1 MNINAHSTDPEAD
14 ADLLGD
20 RLRLR
25 GQLALLGWP
34 SLQAWARHH
43 SFDPTAV
50 HHALRKW
57 ARPRQDS
64 RRPHGRASSAI
75 ISSLRSTLAEGR
87 RFDEA
92 N

>member
-1 MNINAHSTDPEAD
+1 MNINAQSTEAAAD
-14 ADLLGD
+14 HDLLGD

-34 SLQAWARHH
+34 SLQAWAAHH

-50 HHALRKW
+50 HHALNKW
-57 ARPRQDS
+57 AKPRTDG
-64 RRPHGRASSAI
+64 RRPHGKASAQI
-75 ISSLRSTLAEGR
+75 ISSLRATLSEGR
-87 RFDEA
+87 TFKA

>member
-1 MNINAHSTDPEAD
+1 MNINAQTTEATED

-34 SLQAWARHH
+34 SLQAWAVHH
-43 SFDPTAV
+43 RFDPTAV
-50 HHALRKW
+50 HHALRTW
-57 ARPRQDS
+57 ARPRKDG
-64 RRPHGRASSAI
+64 RRPHGKASSAI
-75 ISSLRSTLAEGR
+75 ISSLRETLSEGR
-87 RFDEA
+87 TFKA

>member
-1 MNINAHSTDPEAD
+1 MNINAQTTEATAD

-34 SLQAWARHH
+34 SLQAWAVHH
-43 SFDPTAV
+43 RFDPTAV
-50 HHALRKW
+50 HHALNKW
-57 ARPRQDS
+57 AKPRNDS
-64 RRPHGRASSAI
+64 RRPHGKASSAI
-75 ISSLRSTLAEGR
+75 ISSLRATLAEGR
-87 RFDEA
+87 QFKA